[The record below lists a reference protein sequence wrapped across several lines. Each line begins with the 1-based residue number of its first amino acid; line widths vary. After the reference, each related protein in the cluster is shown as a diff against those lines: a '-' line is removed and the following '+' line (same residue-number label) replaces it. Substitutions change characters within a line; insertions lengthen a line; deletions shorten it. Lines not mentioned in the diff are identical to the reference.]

1 MNRTPKIQKRG
12 GDHYG
17 PTPPTEEFSS
27 NHPVGHIQKPRL
39 AKLYVMNET
48 CTSYSIIYN
57 QFVK

>member
-39 AKLYVMNET
+39 ARLYVRVET
-48 CTSYSIIYN
+48 SNSYFIIHY